1 MSRVLVYLGRFA
13 LIIAGYAVASVAG
26 SAFLNLL
33 FLGSLDLTPD
43 EAASA
48 FPGSIVFSI
57 PFVAIFVAYFAFVPS
72 IVAILVAE
80 VLGRRDWLYYAL
92 AGGAVSVVM
101 LVLFFGARPLAE
113 ASLETVRIVL
123 SIVGAGV
130 VAGVAYWL
138 TAGRNAGSW
147 RDRAAARIPPSG
159 LTPS

>member
-1 MSRVLVYLGRFA
+1 
-13 LIIAGYAVASVAG
+13 
-26 SAFLNLL
+26 
-33 FLGSLDLTPD
+33 
-43 EAASA
+43 
-48 FPGSIVFSI
+48 
-57 PFVAIFVAYFAFVPS
+57 VPS

>member
-57 PFVAIFVAYFAFVPS
+57 PFVAIFVAY
-72 IVAILVAE
+72 
-80 VLGRRDWLYYAL
+80 
-92 AGGAVSVVM
+92 
-101 LVLFFGARPLAE
+101 
-113 ASLETVRIVL
+113 
-123 SIVGAGV
+123 
-130 VAGVAYWL
+130 WL

-159 LTPS
+159 FTPS